1 MGIDGYTY
9 MEHLPIQVKQS
20 ERIGRNVVDNFE
32 TAVERSGKHK
42 GYVVGFSF
50 TRGAHEEAARA
61 KAEKGMEIELV
72 KISTLIQGP
81 RIE

>member
-1 MGIDGYTY
+1 MVIPSWSIC
-9 MEHLPIQVKQS
+9 PIQVKQS

-50 TRGAHEEAARA
+50 TRGALRGGRSRQGRE
-61 KAEKGMEIELV
+61 GMEIELV
-72 KISTLIQGP
+72 KISMLIRAP